1 MPHIRNNSVI
11 GSVTSPRSAFLRPFC
26 SKTRGRAAALQ
37 RTPPVGGMTSV
48 PLPKSL
54 TCTPPTGGV
63 RCKAKRLSRV
73 RGGHIFN
80 ERGYTSDDSYI
91 TNL

>member
-37 RTPPVGGMTSV
+37 SG
-48 PLPKSL
+48 
-54 TCTPPTGGV
+54 
-63 RCKAKRLSRV
+63 KA
-73 RGGHIFN
+73 
-80 ERGYTSDDSYI
+80 ERGEVIFSMKEVTLPMTPI
-91 TNL
+91 